1 VTAALPQRDPEARAR
16 LRAVAE
22 QARPL
27 HLARSHT
34 FAVPGPLGD
43 LLPGRGL
50 RRGAVVGVDG
60 APGAGATSVA
70 FSLAAAATGAGEWA
84 AAIDLTGTLG
94 AEAAAAAGIALERFP
109 VVRLGGGPASRW
121 ATVVAALLD
130 GVGLVLAEVPPHVR
144 AADARRLIA
153 RARER
158 RTVLVVLGGT
168 WPGSTAVTLVAE
180 GGPWSAPD
188 RAALDRDEELDR
200 EEDAAPPAVLP
211 VRTLRVQVAGRG
223 EAARARHGVLASSA

>member
-1 VTAALPQRDPEARAR
+1 MTAALPRRDPEARAR

-27 HLARSHT
+27 TLARSRT
-34 FAVPGPLGD
+34 FPVPGPLGA

-60 APGAGATSVA
+60 TPGAGATSVA
-70 FSLAAAATGAGEWA
+70 FSLAAAATAAGEWA

-94 AEAAAAAGIALERFP
+94 VEAAAAAGVALERFP
-109 VVRLGGGPASRW
+109 VVRLAHGPASRW

-144 AADARRLIA
+144 AGDARRLVA

-158 RTVLVVLGGT
+158 GSVLVVLGDR

-180 GGPWSAPD
+180 GGPWSTPD
-188 RAALDRDEELDR
+188 G
-200 EEDAAPPAVLP
+200 EEDRVTVLP

-223 EAARARHGVLASSA
+223 EAAQVRHGALASSA

>member
-1 VTAALPQRDPEARAR
+1 M
-16 LRAVAE
+16 RAVAE

-27 HLARSHT
+27 HLARNRT
-34 FAVPGPLGD
+34 FPVPGPLGE
-43 LLPGRGL
+43 LLPGHGL

-60 APGAGATSVA
+60 TPGAGATSVA
-70 FSLAAAATGAGEWA
+70 FALAAAATAVGEWA

-94 AEAAAAAGIALERFP
+94 VEAAAAAGVALERFP
-109 VVRLGGGPASRW
+109 VVRLAHGPASRW

-144 AADARRLIA
+144 AADARRLVA

-158 RTVLVVLGGT
+158 GSVLVVLGDR

-180 GGPWSAPD
+180 GGPWSTPD
-188 RAALDRDEELDR
+188 G
-200 EEDAAPPAVLP
+200 EEDRVTVLP

-223 EAARARHGVLASSA
+223 ESARTRHGGLASSA